1 MQKLVF
7 INGGGQ
13 TIDLTSGNFGITNWE
28 GLSGVGLNIQTQQV
42 PFQDGGVFL
51 DALMEQREISV
62 TVAIQDNND
71 LSARYERKRQLI
83 SALNPKLGEGVLV
96 YTNDYLSRQIKAVP
110 QLPIFENKNSN
121 DAGTLKANVV
131 FSCPSPYWEDLE
143 ETIVNFDSDGKAEI
157 QNAGDIPTGVEI
169 HLITSFV
176 ENPTI
181 LKSNEDK
188 IKYTGELSNDLNID
202 TRFGKKTVTKIN
214 RKMNIS
220 KINVNYIDIVFAV
233 DKGFYI
239 AITSNDI
246 LKSYDLQSWE
256 TIGNTDI
263 YMNAICYS
271 EEKGTF
277 CIAGSFG
284 ILTST
289 DTINWTKTKNASIYS
304 YNIIYSKFLG
314 LFIAS
319 TEGGQL
325 LESSDGIT
333 WTEITIT
340 DSTDVKGMVSVEDWG
355 KVYIGTSQYIYES
368 TNGTSWTKKHTES
381 GLVYF
386 QSACYSLFLNQVCFS
401 DSKGNVYISNDGTTW
416 NKTTVSNNKYING
429 IIYSTT
435 FRKYY
440 GIIPRSENYNGYI
453 IESENGTDWTMTEK
467 GGDYFN
473 KITNIEFYGLI
484 ITLGTGFISISNNGV
499 VTIPPYEVFDS
510 NFSNIKYI
518 EKYDIFIML
527 YLTKIYISY
536 DCIKWEQ
543 VYEGE
548 VQLFDICF
556 SNYLNKVF
564 VFGSSVTL
572 ISENGVNWELN
583 ASTITIRKVVYSEK
597 HHKFC
602 GGGASDIYM
611 SNDGIVWEQTA
622 VFSGLNELVYSE
634 VNDIYVAS
642 NYNNV
647 YSSTDGT
654 TWTTR
659 ITNYNRIVG
668 LCYSEEKNLFIA
680 LKDTETYISRNGIDW
695 TIFARQTAIS
705 GMIIYSDF
713 NKLFIAYNKTGSDV
727 YLYSSPDG
735 IQWFEY
741 YHTADNMDF
750 ITNSNYRKMII
761 GASENIY
768 YETEGTKE
776 NVIQNIDPD
785 SNLGMKLEVGENK
798 FYLYKTNGYFT
809 AQIKYRQK
817 YIGV

>member
-7 INGGGQ
+7 TNGGGN

-28 GLSGVGLNIQTQQV
+28 GLSGVGLNIQTQTV

-51 DALMEQREISV
+51 DALMEQREITV
-62 TVAIQDNND
+62 TVAIQDNNN
-71 LSARYERKRQLI
+71 LSARYELKRQLI

-121 DAGTLKANVV
+121 DSGTLKASVT

-143 ETIVNFDSDGKAEI
+143 DTVVNFDSDGKAEI
-157 QNAGDIPTGVEI
+157 QNTGDVPTGFEI
-169 HLITSFV
+169 GLITSFV
-176 ENPTI
+176 ENPII
-181 LKSNEDK
+181 LKNNGDK
-188 IKYTGELSNDLNID
+188 IKYTGELSNNLNID
-202 TRFGKKTVTKIN
+202 TRYGKKSVTKIN

-220 KINVNYIDIVFAV
+220 NIDVHYIDIVFAE

-239 AITSNDI
+239 AITMTDI
-246 LKSYDLQSWE
+246 LKSYDLQTWE

-289 DTINWTKTKNASIYS
+289 DTINWTKTRNASIYS

-333 WTEITIT
+333 WAEITIT
-340 DSTDVKGMVSVEDWG
+340 DSTDVNGMVSVEDWG
-355 KVYIGTSQYIYES
+355 KVYIGTSKYIYES

-381 GLVYF
+381 DSVYF
-386 QSACYSLFLNQVCFS
+386 QSACYSSVLNQVCFS
-401 DSKGNVYISNDGTTW
+401 DSYGSVYISNDGITW
-416 NKTTVSNNKYING
+416 NKITVSNNKYING

-440 GIIPRSENYNGYI
+440 GIIPRTENENGYI

-467 GGDYFN
+467 GSDYFN
-473 KITNIEFYGLI
+473 NIRNVDIYGLVI
-484 ITLGTGFISISNNGV
+484 IVGAGFISVSTNGV
-499 VTIPPYEVFDS
+499 ITIPPYEVFDS

-527 YLTKIYISY
+527 YRTKIYISY

-548 VQLFDICF
+548 AALLDICF

-564 VFGSSVTL
+564 VFGDSITL
-572 ISENGVNWELN
+572 TSENGVDWELN
-583 ASTITIRKVVYSEK
+583 ASNVTIRKAVYSER

-602 GGGASDIYM
+602 GGSSSDIYM
-611 SNDGIVWEQTA
+611 SNDGVAWEQTA
-622 VFSGLNELVYSE
+622 VLTGLNEIIYSE

-642 NYNNV
+642 NNDV
-647 YSSTDGT
+647 YSSPDGI

-659 ITNYNRIVG
+659 ITNSSRI
-668 LCYSEEKNLFIA
+668 CYSEEKNLFIA

-695 TIFARQTAIS
+695 IPFARQTVIS

-741 YHTADNMDF
+741 FHTTDNMNF
-750 ITNSNYRKMII
+750 IANSNYRKMII

-768 YETEGTKE
+768 YETEGSIE
-776 NVIQNIDPD
+776 NVIQNIDPS